1 MDVCCLNRPFDA
13 QTQERIRLESEALLL
28 ILERCE
34 RREWDLVVSEAIFWE
49 IAQMLD
55 PVRKEKVL
63 ALVTIASEE
72 IKVTSQVVER
82 AKELTQM
89 GFKPYDALHIAC
101 AEVGSA
107 SIFLTTDDRLLR
119 KAKRLRRLLRIRV
132 ENPVHWLMEVI
143 ADEGKNDDA
152 KSIAGSGN

>member
-1 MDVCCLNRPFDA
+1 V
-13 QTQERIRLESEALLL
+13 LL

-34 RREWDLVVSEAIFWE
+34 RGEWDLVVSEAIFWE

-55 PVRKEKVL
+55 PARKEKVL

-72 IKVTSQVVER
+72 IKVTAQVIER
-82 AKELTQM
+82 AKELAQM
-89 GFKPYDALHIAC
+89 NFKPYDALHIAC

-119 KAKRLRRLLRIRV
+119 KAKRLRKLLRIRV
-132 ENPVHWLMEVI
+132 ENPVRWLMEVI
-143 ADEGKNDDA
+143 ANESENDDA
-152 KSIAGSGN
+152 KSTAGSGN

>member
-1 MDVCCLNRPFDA
+1 V
-13 QTQERIRLESEALLL
+13 LL

-34 RREWDLVVSEAIFWE
+34 RGEWDLVVSEAIFWE

-55 PVRKEKVL
+55 PARKEKVL

-72 IKVTSQVVER
+72 IKVTAQVIER
-82 AKELTQM
+82 AKELAQM
-89 GFKPYDALHIAC
+89 NFKPYDALHIAC

-119 KAKRLRRLLRIRV
+119 KAKRLRKLLRI
-132 ENPVHWLMEVI
+132 PC
-143 ADEGKNDDA
+143 GKSRSLA
-152 KSIAGSGN
+152 YGGYRK